1 MKFTK
6 EMQDRIIS
14 WMEQNGSSFAG
25 KRHNTARIPRLW
37 GLSDKL
43 YTFASKVR

>member
-14 WMEQNGSSFAG
+14 WMEQNGSSFAEERLYV
-25 KRHNTARIPRLW
+25 KRPKSCL
-37 GLSDKL
+37 K
-43 YTFASKVR
+43 K